1 MEAEDEDHKCC
12 NTCEDVKAAYRDKNI
27 TEYYFLDDA
36 PQCQSSVGCRVTG
49 DVEVNKVSGNIHVS
63 LGRSV
68 VRGGKHVKEFS
79 LHELT
84 DAFNTSHEIHSITF
98 GQHVP
103 GVNLGRNGPVKDSS
117 FDYLVSSSSRD
128 VAKVSSLLDGSSKTV
143 HHGVYM
149 FHYYIKLVPTAYV
162 SRNGDVVYTHQYSLT
177 DASKNVKTRNGE
189 LSGIPGVFIVYD
201 FTPFLMRKVEKAKP
215 WNYIFIHICA
225 IIGGVFS
232 IAMLVEMIVYNVMRW
247 CGCTFDSC
255 VAASVS

>member
-103 GVNLGRNGPVKDSS
+103 G
-117 FDYLVSSSSRD
+117 
-128 VAKVSSLLDGSSKTV
+128 VSSLLDGSSKTV